1 MGVHIFVHIANVLFL
16 TSYLVRDIFLLRILT
31 LVAGFTLFPFYFFVV
46 NGPMTDQIFWSLI
59 FSGVNVFQLIHLYNE
74 RKPIVLSRFEQ
85 EIYQNGFQ
93 NFTLKQFSKL
103 IKAAKEMRI
112 EAGGYIVEK
121 NSSPGH
127 ISLLLEGSLNEEKKE
142 ESTRAGQLIGAV
154 NFITGTPSRKTI
166 EAAEDC
172 NLLCWDRNNLNRLF
186 DKDKDLKSSWQT
198 MMTERLAERLA
209 TKD

>member
-1 MGVHIFVHIANVLFL
+1 MGVQIFVHIANVLFL

-31 LVAGFTLFPFYFFVV
+31 LVAGFTLLPFYFFVV

-59 FSGVNVFQLIHLYNE
+59 FSGVNIFQLIHLYNE
-74 RKPIVLSRFEQ
+74 RKPIVLTRFEQ
-85 EIYQNGFQ
+85 EIYQKGFQ

-121 NSSPGH
+121 NSSPEH

-142 ESTRAGQLIGAV
+142 ESTRSGQLIGAV
-154 NFITGTPSRKTI
+154 NFITRTPSSITI
-166 EAAEDC
+166 EAAEAC
-172 NLLCWDRNNLNRLF
+172 NLLCWDRDNLNQLF
-186 DKDKDLKSSWQT
+186 DKDKELKSSWQT